1 MENYK
6 IRKLKDGEII
16 SLGYDLLFKKVF
28 ADDNNIERLEGL
40 ISAWLNVDYKEIKG
54 RVRIINNQKPLEN
67 RKDKK
72 QEYDVVG
79 YINLESGGI
88 ILNIEINMTKGSIL
102 LRNFI
107 YAANLFTRQFNN
119 KDDYKNVSQLI
130 QLSFDNFE
138 INENNSRIVK
148 HCYMKDE
155 ENKIVEENFEVIH
168 INIEKCRE
176 VWYHKDIERV
186 NEKDRGLVLIG
197 ALLTLTNIDEFKLCM
212 EDINMDEGIKEN
224 ITDAVE
230 EFSVDKD
237 IYVYYDREK
246 EMEKIHRTDVLIA
259 KEEGV
264 KEGIN
269 SSKIEIAKKMLK
281 DNVDINT
288 ISKYTNLSIDD
299 IKSLDIN

>member
-6 IRKLKDGEII
+6 TRKLKDGEII
-16 SLGYDLLFKKVF
+16 SLGFDMLFKKVF

-54 RVRIINNQKPLEN
+54 RVKLLNNQKPLKN
-67 RKDKK
+67 RKDKE

-79 YINLESGGI
+79 YINLESGKV
-88 ILNIEINMTKGSIL
+88 ILNIEINMTKGSVL
-102 LRNFI
+102 LRNFT

-119 KDDYKNVSQLI
+119 KDDYKNVSSLI

-138 INENNSRIVK
+138 INEENPKIVK

-176 VWYHKDIERV
+176 VWYHKDIENV
-186 NEKDRGLVLIG
+186 NEEDRGLVLIG
-197 ALLTLTNIDEFKLCM
+197 ALLTLTNIEEFKQCM

-230 EFSVDKD
+230 EFSVDKE
-237 IYVYYDREK
+237 IYVAYDREK
-246 EMEKIHRTDVLIA
+246 EKERIHRTDVLMA
-259 KEEGV
+259 KDEGL
-264 KEGIN
+264 KEGAKN
-269 SSKIEIAKKMLK
+269 EKIEIAKNMLK
-281 DNVDINT
+281 NNIDISI
-288 ISKYTNLSIDD
+288 ISNCTNLPVKE
-299 IKSLDIN
+299 IKKLQN